1 MVKLQNSKKV
11 LLKNTIL
18 LYILQFS
25 SQFFALLTIPY
36 QTRILG
42 PEIYGEIGFVVS
54 VMTYVQLILD
64 FGFLL
69 SATAEVSLNRDNP
82 ERINQIYTVVFF
94 TKVLLSVILF
104 VPIYLMCRIVPRLE
118 SDTMLV
124 FLYYVGYAVNA
135 LSPDFF
141 YRGIENMKVITVRT
155 ILIKFVFVILIFVFL
170 KEPSDYYVIPVLT
183 FLGSLTALIT
193 ILIYTRLHYGI
204 HLVFVPWALAASL
217 IRQTIPFFISRIAST
232 LYTAT
237 NTFVLGLL
245 YPMGPVL
252 GYYTSTDK
260 LVSAVKGV
268 VSPVADSL
276 YPYMT
281 KRKDF
286 KLIKRILI
294 VAMPFIMGGAV
305 FGWIYANKICVILFG
320 EEYYD
325 AGELLQLLIPA
336 MMVILP
342 SYILAFPTLNPL
354 GLAKYA
360 NRSNIYGAAF
370 QMLGLLAL
378 FVTKFISIRTIC
390 ILTSCTECIVLV
402 YRIFVIVRFKVRN
415 EISIKT

>member
-1 MVKLQNSKKV
+1 M
-11 LLKNTIL
+11 
-18 LYILQFS
+18 
-25 SQFFALLTIPY
+25 
-36 QTRILG
+36 
-42 PEIYGEIGFVVS
+42 
-54 VMTYVQLILD
+54 
-64 FGFLL
+64 
-69 SATAEVSLNRDNP
+69 
-82 ERINQIYTVVFF
+82 
-94 TKVLLSVILF
+94 
-104 VPIYLMCRIVPRLE
+104 
-118 SDTMLV
+118 
-124 FLYYVGYAVNA
+124 
-135 LSPDFF
+135 
-141 YRGIENMKVITVRT
+141 
-155 ILIKFVFVILIFVFL
+155 
-170 KEPSDYYVIPVLT
+170 
-183 FLGSLTALIT
+183 
-193 ILIYTRLHYGI
+193 
-204 HLVFVPWALAASL
+204 FVPWALATSL

>member
-183 FLGSLTALIT
+183 FLGNLTALIT

-204 HLVFVPWALAASL
+204 HLVFVPWALATSL

-294 VAMPFIMGGAV
+294 VAMPFIMGG
-305 FGWIYANKICVILFG
+305 GG
-320 EEYYD
+320 
-325 AGELLQLLIPA
+325 
-336 MMVILP
+336 
-342 SYILAFPTLNPL
+342 
-354 GLAKYA
+354 
-360 NRSNIYGAAF
+360 
-370 QMLGLLAL
+370 
-378 FVTKFISIRTIC
+378 IRLDLC
-390 ILTSCTECIVLV
+390 
-402 YRIFVIVRFKVRN
+402 K
-415 EISIKT
+415 

>member
-1 MVKLQNSKKV
+1 MKELNRPRSA

-69 SATAEVSLNRDNP
+69 SATAEVSINRENT
-82 ERINQIYTVVFF
+82 ERINQVYTTVFV
-94 TKVLLSVILF
+94 TKVALSVIVF
-104 VPIYLMCRIVPRLE
+104 GPILLMCRIIPRLE
-118 SDTMLV
+118 SDIGLV
-124 FLYYVGYAVNA
+124 FLYYLAYVVNA

-155 ILIKFVFVILIFVFL
+155 VLIKFSFTVLIFAFL
-170 KEPSDYYVIPVLT
+170 KEPKDYYIIPLLT
-183 FLGSLTALIT
+183 FLGNLTALVT
-193 ILIYTRLHYGI
+193 ILIYTRSHYGVQ
-204 HLVFVPWALAASL
+204 LVKVPLAATISMV
-217 IRQTIPFFISRIAST
+217 RKTIPFFISRIASA

-245 YPMGPVL
+245 YPAGPIL
-252 GYYTSTDK
+252 GYYTSTDR

-268 VSPVADSL
+268 VSPIADSL

-286 KLIKRILI
+286 KLIKRILVI
-294 VAMPFIMGGAV
+294 TIPFIIVGAIIGFV
-305 FGWIYANKICVILFG
+305 YADQICVLLFG
-320 EEYYD
+320 EEYYE
-325 AGELLQLLIPA
+325 AGKLMRLLIPV

-360 NRSNIYGAAF
+360 NRSNVYGAIF
-370 QMLGLLAL
+370 QILGLFAL
-378 FVTKFISIRTIC
+378 FVTKTISVQTIC
-390 ILTSCTECIVLV
+390 ILTSCTECIVLT
-402 YRIFVIVRFKVRN
+402 YRIFVIIRFELRK
-415 EISIKT
+415 